1 MKKCIFFMA
10 GLMLTFCFTYGQA
23 DKIVGIWVPAK
34 GTSQVRIF
42 KATNGKYYGKVEW
55 LETDKDKL
63 DVNNPEVSQRDKK
76 IWGLLILKDFNYNEE
91 KKRWDGGTV
100 YDPDN
105 GKTYDCFMWFEENS
119 DEMTLKGYV
128 LGMKFVGRSE
138 KWKREMTL
146 RK

>member
-1 MKKCIFFMA
+1 MKKCLFITALLFLFSSV
-10 GLMLTFCFTYGQA
+10 FSQA

-34 GTSQVRIF
+34 GSSQVRIF

-55 LETDKDKL
+55 LKTEKDKL
-63 DVNNPEVSQRDKK
+63 DVNNPDVSQRDKK
-76 IWGLLILKDFNYNEE
+76 ILGLMILKDFSYNEA
-91 KKRWDGGTV
+91 KKRWEGGTV

-105 GKTYDCFMWFEENS
+105 GKTYDCYMWFDTDNN
-119 DEMTLKGYV
+119 DVMTLKGYV

-138 KWKREMTL
+138 DWKRETEI